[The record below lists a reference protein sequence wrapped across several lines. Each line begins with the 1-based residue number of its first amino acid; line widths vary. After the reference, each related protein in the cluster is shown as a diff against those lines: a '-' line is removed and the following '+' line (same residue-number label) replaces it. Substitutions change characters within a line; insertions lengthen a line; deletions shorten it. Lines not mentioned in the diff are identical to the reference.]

1 MAGVTT
7 KLSEI
12 EAQIADLQ
20 AQAAEI
26 RARGRADALSQA
38 LALVKQ
44 YSLTAHELGL
54 SGSTATA
61 ATVRRAKSAD
71 PSQRVGK
78 RTAILRLIAQT
89 LIQQGP
95 TRSRD
100 LAFAVQAAALAVP
113 SGHTVNVEV
122 TAILSGKK
130 TLFARMADGRWQLT
144 SGAMEDAYLR
154 RAPARSG
161 CANRAT

>member
-1 MAGVTT
+1 MSGVTT

-12 EAQIADLQ
+12 EAQIAHLQ

-26 RARGRADALSQA
+26 RARGRADALAQA

-44 YSLTAHELGL
+44 FALTARELGL
-54 SGSTATA
+54 SGSAAKATSDRK
-61 ATVRRAKSAD
+61 VKSAD
-71 PSQRVGK
+71 TPLRAGK
-78 RTAILRLIAQT
+78 RTAILRLVAQT

-95 TRSRD
+95 QRSRD
-100 LAFAVQAAALAVP
+100 LAFAVQAAALPVP

-130 TLFARMADGRWQLT
+130 TLFARMADRRWQLT
-144 SGAMEDAYLR
+144 PNALDDPYLKR
-154 RAPARSG
+154 VLA
-161 CANRAT
+161 